1 MTTPISASDGWWT
14 FTNYAPLTTTYTPAP
29 SCTASDR
36 LGLGYINHGYVYI
49 EYGVQCTSDVI
60 LEDCLPTATATATS
74 FPEPPTDDGWAG
86 IGGYYSPGL
95 YCPSGWETV
104 GVAARDA
111 SSSLSSSGILSTTPV
126 VTMSS
131 SDPMSY
137 YYATATW
144 DDPATLLKNHL
155 EPEQT
160 MAVCCPSSFTPDA
173 FGGCYSVVPDY
184 KPTWG
189 CQAYTG
195 YNYDYGDVTE
205 TYTSG
210 TFTTTFVGEEPTT
223 TIYKTETQT
232 HTFNHGEKS
241 DYSAISYLPMITLLH
256 HESDLASASSA
267 SATGSKAG
275 NATGTAAAT
284 SNAAVRLLGGR
295 DGLNGIGAVAGIV
308 IAAMGLGAAIV
319 LQ

>member
-1 MTTPISASDGWWT
+1 MTTPISVSDGWWT

-49 EYGVQCTSDVI
+49 GYGVQCTSDVKF
-60 LEDCLPTATATATS
+60 EDCLPTATATATS

-111 SSSLSSSGILSTTPV
+111 SSSLSSSGILSTTPA

-160 MAVCCPSSFTPDA
+160 MAVCCP
-173 FGGCYSVVPDY
+173 
-184 KPTWG
+184 
-189 CQAYTG
+189 
-195 YNYDYGDVTE
+195 
-205 TYTSG
+205 
-210 TFTTTFVGEEPTT
+210 
-223 TIYKTETQT
+223 
-232 HTFNHGEKS
+232 
-241 DYSAISYLPMITLLH
+241 
-256 HESDLASASSA
+256 
-267 SATGSKAG
+267 
-275 NATGTAAAT
+275 
-284 SNAAVRLLGGR
+284 R
-295 DGLNGIGAVAGIV
+295 
-308 IAAMGLGAAIV
+308 
-319 LQ
+319 